1 MQGVGGSH
9 SGGGGID
16 GGGSGSGVATD
27 ALREELEEPWWILT
41 DRGVA
46 SPWLHEEPAEPA
58 WWEIQNRLYAAK
70 RAASGKYGLFALD
83 DANVW
88 CGPSSRPSS
97 PRPGSQDVPYEQ
109 GPGRGRPLSTI
120 VWPKNGYEDED
131 EAEAGARERGA
142 HDELHERGKHIMMQI
157 KGRLGDDAL
166 YAHFKREARMHLV
179 AVRLGASSSPT
190 AEQRAAALSGL
201 RSLHTLFMSI
211 KPPALV
217 PMAAELVSHLPSAFH
232 TEWCMLLIQQGGAAV
247 HHA

>member
-27 ALREELEEPWWILT
+27 ALREELVEPWWILT

-88 CGPSSRPSS
+88 CGPSS

-109 GPGRGRPLSTI
+109 GPGRGRPLSTNLS
-120 VWPKNGYEDED
+120 PKNGYEDED

-142 HDELHERGKHIMMQI
+142 HDEAHERGKHIMMQI

-201 RSLHTLFMSI
+201 RSLHTLFSSKEADGKM
-211 KPPALV
+211 K
-217 PMAAELVSHLPSAFH
+217 ELEDVTP
-232 TEWCMLLIQQGGAAV
+232 ERPR
-247 HHA
+247 

>member
-27 ALREELEEPWWILT
+27 ALREELEEPWWIVT

-46 SPWLHEEPAEPA
+46 SPWLHEEPAEPDG
-58 WWEIQNRLYAAK
+58 WEIQNRLYAAK
-70 RAASGKYGLFALD
+70 KAASGKYGLFALD

-88 CGPSSRPSS
+88 CGPSS

-109 GPGRGRPLSTI
+109 GPGRGRPLSTNLS
-120 VWPKNGYEDED
+120 PKNGYEDED

-142 HDELHERGKHIMMQI
+142 HDEAQERGKHIMVQI

-179 AVRLGASSSPT
+179 SVRSGASSSPT

-201 RSLHTLFMSI
+201 RSLHTLFSSKEADGKM
-211 KPPALV
+211 K
-217 PMAAELVSHLPSAFH
+217 ELEDVTP
-232 TEWCMLLIQQGGAAV
+232 ERPR
-247 HHA
+247 

>member
-1 MQGVGGSH
+1 MQGVLGSH

-27 ALREELEEPWWILT
+27 ELREELEEPWWILT

-88 CGPSSRPSS
+88 CGPSS

-142 HDELHERGKHIMMQI
+142 HDELHERGKRIMMQI

-166 YAHFKREARMHLV
+166 YAQFKREARIHLV
-179 AVRLGASSSPT
+179 SVRLGASSSPT

-201 RSLHTLFMSI
+201 RSLHTLFMST

-217 PMAAELVSHLPSAFH
+217 PIIARAR
-232 TEWCMLLIQQGGAAV
+232 C
-247 HHA
+247 